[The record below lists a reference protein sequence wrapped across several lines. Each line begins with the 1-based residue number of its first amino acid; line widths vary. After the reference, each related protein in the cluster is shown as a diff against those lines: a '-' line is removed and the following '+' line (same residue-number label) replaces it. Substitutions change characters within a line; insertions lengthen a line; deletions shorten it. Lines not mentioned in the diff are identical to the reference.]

1 MYLDLYKIE
10 GTENLDSHTCFGNPN
25 SFPQFQEG
33 LDVYK
38 THLKQLVDE
47 KKF

>member
-10 GTENLDSHTCFGNPN
+10 GTNNLDSHNCFSDPN

-38 THLKQLVDE
+38 THLKQLVD
-47 KKF
+47 